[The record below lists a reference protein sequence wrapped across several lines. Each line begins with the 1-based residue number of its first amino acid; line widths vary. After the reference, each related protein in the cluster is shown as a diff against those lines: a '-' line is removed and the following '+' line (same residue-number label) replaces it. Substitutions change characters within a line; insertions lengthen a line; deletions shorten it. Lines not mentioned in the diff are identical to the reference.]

1 MLVGTGGFEP
11 PTSCSQSRR
20 ATWLRHVPSLV
31 LGARSPISSKGRGGV
46 RPAALRGHFRE
57 KSRVASP
64 QAPFGITQ
72 LSPSFKEDNRALKA
86 ARARPRWLIR
96 FLISGPSWAMVAEY
110 SGTQK
115 TGS

>member
-1 MLVGTGGFEP
+1 M
-11 PTSCSQSRR
+11 
-20 ATWLRHVPSLV
+20 LRHVPSLV
-31 LGARSPISSKGRGGV
+31 LSAGSPSFPKGRGGV
-46 RPAALRGHFRE
+46 RQPPGGGRRGKIPGGLPAAPL
-57 KSRVASP
+57 
-64 QAPFGITQ
+64 GITQ
-72 LSPSFKEDNRALKA
+72 LSPSFKVDNRALKA